1 MTSRE
6 RVLAALE
13 HREPDK
19 VPIDFGGIHTSLHS
33 FAHRNLMKFLGLRGP
48 EAKVQEICQQI
59 VYPDKRILELYGAD
73 VTGVY
78 PKPASGWKLEIDP
91 VEDKWKDEWG
101 TVWVRPEDGFFYDIQ
116 EHAMKNI
123 GVDEL
128 KEYKF
133 PDPGSRGRIA
143 GLREEIRKL
152 RECTDKAI
160 IFFNA
165 SWGLWESLWLLR
177 GFEQGYVDIA
187 SDRKFVHM
195 FFEKMLWWSKIF
207 WDNVLAHVGDLIDVV
222 QIGDDLGTQRGPVF
236 NPELYRTLLKPF
248 HRELVCFIKTKTD
261 AKVYFHTCGS
271 VYWAIEDFIDCGID
285 VLNPVQ
291 VGASNMDSKILKRKF
306 GKNISFWGG
315 GCGNH
320 VLLHGKP
327 EDVSREVRRRIT
339 DFAPGGG
346 FIFASIHNI
355 QANTPP
361 ENIHAMYT
369 TALNYRDY

>member
-19 VPIDFGGIHTSLHS
+19 VPIDFGGVHTSLHDH
-33 FAHRNLMKFLGLRGP
+33 AHRSLMEFLGLAGP
-48 EAKVQEICQQI
+48 EATIQEICQQI
-59 VYPDKRILELYGAD
+59 VYPDKRILEHFGAD
-73 VTGVY
+73 IIGVY

-91 VEDKWKDEWG
+91 VEDTWKDEWG
-101 TVWVRPEDGFFYDIQ
+101 TVWVRPKDGYFYDIR
-116 EHAMKNI
+116 EHAMKNFS
-123 GVDEL
+123 VDDL
-128 KEYKF
+128 KEYNF
-133 PDPGSRGRIA
+133 PDPANRGRIA
-143 GLREEIRKL
+143 GLREEIGKR

-177 GFEQGYVDIA
+177 GFEQAYVDIA
-187 SDRKFVHM
+187 SDRKFVRM

-207 WDNVLAHVGDLIDVV
+207 WDTVLTYVGDLIDVV

-236 NPELYRTLLKPF
+236 NPELYRSLLKPF
-248 HRELVCFIKTKTD
+248 HKELVRFIKTKTN

-285 VLNPVQ
+285 ILNPVQ
-291 VGASNMDSKILKRKF
+291 VGAFNMDSKILKREF
-306 GKNISFWGG
+306 GEKISFWGG
-315 GCGNH
+315 GCDNH

-327 EDVSREVRRRIT
+327 EGVRREVQRRIA

-361 ENIHAMYT
+361 ENIQAMYS
-369 TALNYRDY
+369 TAVEYRNY